1 MGGYTVPGE
10 GHASTFRHVPKY
22 RYPAQF
28 EGGEKELLARIEE
41 LLLRGGYVLGEEV
54 AEFEQRLAGYLGA
67 AHTVGVNSGTDALI
81 LTLDALGVGPGDEV
95 VTVANSFHATAQA
108 IARRGATPVYVDCRD
123 DDFLMDLD
131 RLPEAFTERT
141 RAVILVHMFGKAAD
155 VPRAA
160 RLCRDAGVTLV
171 EDCAQA
177 IGARSHGVRVGTA
190 SAAGC
195 WSFAPSKNL
204 AAAGDAGAVSVRDDE
219 LAERLRLLRHF
230 GQPHQNDHRLLG
242 YNSRLDTLQALVLL
256 HKLDR
261 LDTWNA
267 RRAALA
273 ATYRERLAPL
283 PLRFQQPGE
292 EGEHV
297 YHLFQV
303 RTETEAARDGLLDHL
318 TASGVDA
325 VVRYP
330 VPLPHQPALDGP
342 AARRHDFPV
351 AEDLSRQTLCLPIRP
366 DLDAAEL
373 AHVCDTVGGYF
384 TTGAP

>member
-1 MGGYTVPGE
+1 MVGFT
-10 GHASTFRHVPKY
+10 VPKY

-28 EGGEKELLARIEE
+28 AGGERELLDRIGEV
-41 LLLRGGYVLGEEV
+41 LLRGGYVLGEEV
-54 AEFEQRLAGYLGA
+54 AEFERRLAGYLGA

-81 LTLDALGVGPGDEV
+81 LTLDALGIGPGDEV
-95 VTVANSFHATAQA
+95 ITVANSFHATAQA
-108 IARRGATPVYVDCRD
+108 IARRGADPVYVDCRD

-131 RLPEAFTERT
+131 LLPAAFTERT
-141 RAVILVHMFGKAAD
+141 RAVILVHMFGRAAD

-160 RLCRDAGVTLV
+160 RLARDAGVTLV

-204 AAAGDAGAVSVRDDE
+204 AAAGDAGAVSVQDDA
-219 LAERLRLLRHF
+219 LADRLRLLRHF
-230 GQPHQNDHRLLG
+230 GQPRQNQHDILG

-267 RRAALA
+267 RRATVA
-273 ATYRERLAPL
+273 ATYRERLAGL
-283 PLRFQQPGE
+283 PLRFQDPGE
-292 EGEHV
+292 EGGHV

-303 RTETEAARDGLLDHL
+303 CTESETVRDGLLAHL
-318 TASGVDA
+318 TDSGIDA

-330 VPLPHQPALDGP
+330 VPLPRQPALAGP
-342 AARRHDFPV
+342 AADRHPCPV
-351 AEDLSRQTLCLPIRP
+351 AEDLSRRTLCLPIRP
-366 DLDAAEL
+366 DLDAAEIG
-373 AHVCDTVGGYF
+373 HVCHAVTGYF
-384 TTGAP
+384 TTRAG

>member
-1 MGGYTVPGE
+1 MGGFT
-10 GHASTFRHVPKY
+10 VPKY

-28 EGGEKELLARIEE
+28 AGGERELLDRIGEV
-41 LLLRGGYVLGEEV
+41 LLRGGYVLGEEV
-54 AEFEQRLAGYLGA
+54 AEFERRLAGYLGA

-81 LTLDALGVGPGDEV
+81 LTLDALGIGPGDEV
-95 VTVANSFHATAQA
+95 ITVANSFHATAQA

-131 RLPEAFTERT
+131 LLPAAFTERT
-141 RAVILVHMFGKAAD
+141 RAVILVHMFGRAAD

-160 RLCRDAGVTLV
+160 RLARDAGVTLV

-204 AAAGDAGAVSVRDDE
+204 AAAGDAGAVSVQDDA
-219 LAERLRLLRHF
+219 LADRLRLLRHF
-230 GQPHQNDHRLLG
+230 GQPRQNQHDILG

-267 RRAALA
+267 RRATVA
-273 ATYRERLAPL
+273 ATYRERLAGL
-283 PLRFQQPGE
+283 PLRFQDPGE
-292 EGEHV
+292 EGGHV

-303 RTETEAARDGLLDHL
+303 CTESETVRDGLLAHL
-318 TASGVDA
+318 TDSGIDA

-330 VPLPHQPALDGP
+330 VPLPRQPALAGP
-342 AARRHDFPV
+342 AADRHPCPV
-351 AEDLSRQTLCLPIRP
+351 AEDLSRRTLCLPIRP
-366 DLDAAEL
+366 DLDAAEIG
-373 AHVCDTVGGYF
+373 HVCHAVTGYF
-384 TTGAP
+384 TTRAG

>member
-1 MGGYTVPGE
+1 MGGFT
-10 GHASTFRHVPKY
+10 VPKY

-28 EGGEKELLARIEE
+28 AGGERELLDRIGEV
-41 LLLRGGYVLGEEV
+41 LLRGGYVLGEEV
-54 AEFEQRLAGYLGA
+54 AEFERRLAGYLGA

-81 LTLDALGVGPGDEV
+81 LTLDALGIGPGDEV
-95 VTVANSFHATAQA
+95 ITVANSFHATAQA

-131 RLPEAFTERT
+131 LLPAAFTERT
-141 RAVILVHMFGKAAD
+141 RAVILVHMFGRAAD

-160 RLCRDAGVTLV
+160 RLARDAGVTLV

-204 AAAGDAGAVSVRDDE
+204 AAAGDAGAVSVQDDA
-219 LAERLRLLRHF
+219 LADRLRLLRHF
-230 GQPHQNDHRLLG
+230 GQPRQNQHDILG

-267 RRAALA
+267 RRATVA
-273 ATYRERLAPL
+273 ATYRERLAGL
-283 PLRFQQPGE
+283 PLRFQDPGE
-292 EGEHV
+292 EGGHV

-303 RTETEAARDGLLDHL
+303 CTESETVRDGLLAHL
-318 TASGVDA
+318 TDSGIDA

-330 VPLPHQPALDGP
+330 VPLPRQPALAGP
-342 AARRHDFPV
+342 AADRHPTPV
-351 AEDLSRQTLCLPIRP
+351 AEDLSRRTLCLPIRP
-366 DLDAAEL
+366 DLDAAEIG
-373 AHVCDTVGGYF
+373 HVCHAVTGYF
-384 TTGAP
+384 TTRAG